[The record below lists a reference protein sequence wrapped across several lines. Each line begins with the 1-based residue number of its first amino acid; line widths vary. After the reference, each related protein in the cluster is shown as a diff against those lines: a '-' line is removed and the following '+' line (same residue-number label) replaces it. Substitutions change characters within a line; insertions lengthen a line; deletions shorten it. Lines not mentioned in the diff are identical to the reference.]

1 MASERTHHSAGPA
14 IEGARL
20 LSPTFQ
26 DLWPAEA
33 TSGFASLLRA
43 IDQAI
48 LRQRCLSRLRR
59 MQRMLARA

>member
-1 MASERTHHSAGPA
+1 MASQRTHHSAVPA
-14 IEGARL
+14 IQGARL

-26 DLWPAEA
+26 DLWPAEV

-59 MQRMLARA
+59 MQRMLARG